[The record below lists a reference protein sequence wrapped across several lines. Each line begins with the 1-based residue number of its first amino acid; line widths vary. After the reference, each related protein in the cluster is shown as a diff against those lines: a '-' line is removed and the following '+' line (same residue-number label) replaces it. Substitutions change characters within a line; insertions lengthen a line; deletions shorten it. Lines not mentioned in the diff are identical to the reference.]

1 MNNFKQTTLA
11 PRGVLLNRRA
21 SAACRASRS
30 TRAMAKNKK
39 KFYGVKVGRVVGV
52 YEAWDEAEAQVKGYD
67 GALHKSFA
75 TRAAAEKYVASPPAP
90 GFVTRH
96 RSSDGGQPM
105 PMFAYPAEVMDAAEP
120 AGGGADDA
128 DLPVPAPMMAVP
140 TSAVNDGEA
149 DAPATAPR
157 WFDPSASTRPTSTEA
172 RATWGDFGGRLV
184 MSGPDADNLRPM
196 IDFYERPTGFDEGIK
211 NVLREAPPRRAN
223 TSRRASGAAHDLH
236 YDHEDGS
243 GWEIAPGKRT
253 RDAFGVGVP
262 AGTILRAHSWP
273 ARDAGFPM
281 GGVTVH
287 FPRGLTPHVPQ
298 KITMSK
304 VIAALQKRQN
314 ALIESPTGTGKSLSL
329 LCSALA
335 WQEAEATRVATENE
349 KIRARNAAIRAAK
362 HRARQQR
369 RDQAAAHGSRSSTV
383 TTVTTAETTHDVTAD
398 GVVVPRLFRPASV
411 EATGTTTSKY
421 FDAKEGDRDGDGGKN
436 GESVAPG
443 VSVHVVKD
451 EKPDLLEEFRFR
463 GGEGG
468 GGVKVE
474 AGAGAADA
482 DVPMPSPDE
491 EEQVLLSVPRI
502 YLCSRTHSQL
512 HQLVKE
518 LKRTPYRPK
527 YTILGSRAQYC
538 PMKKSDD
545 ECADLTKN
553 KASRPLE
560 TACGYYNKKG
570 KLLTELRHA
579 GIWDM
584 EDMAEAAEAHR
595 SCKFFAMKDLL
606 ADAELVLCPY
616 NYIFDPGIR
625 NALGIELGNAAVI
638 IDEGHNVED
647 VCREGAS
654 FEASLKDLKD
664 GVDELE
670 SVVNFY
676 GEAQSALQFMSLMHG
691 WLNRQLD
698 QAKNDPNRGGVGGFA
713 SKMSGPVV
721 PGPDERL
728 WKGEEGERALL
739 HALCATLAGT
749 GANPESVRKHA
760 LMVVDNAIAVAD
772 YSSPLRQKISDTGKS
787 FGESSLGK
795 CYNTAKAVRS
805 LLTNPRDYVLY
816 AVPDLDHP
824 GETDSYGF
832 ASRRFGGSDS
842 NSRGRGA
849 GVAMWCLRPSVAFGP
864 TSDEAMCVIVTS
876 GTLSP
881 IGSLEGE
888 LGVKFPF
895 KVEAPHVVPRRQIHV
910 EALDAL
916 GDFTAKTQD
925 NPKMPAQL
933 ARLLLKYLKV
943 VPRGTGSLV
952 FLPKYAL
959 IRRVMEDWE
968 RSGAL
973 AELERVVGTV
983 LAEEPGAQ
991 TFAATLD
998 EFRGAVDAKD
1008 GGGALM
1014 LAVYR
1019 GKVSEGLDF
1028 KDDFARAV
1036 FCVGIPFP
1044 SVGDVK
1050 VRLKREY
1057 NNSRYARD
1065 SGLMSGGDWY
1075 SHQAFRA
1082 YNQALG
1088 RCIRHQHDYASIFL
1102 VDARFCMSEEAD
1114 RNKAMVSKWM
1124 RNLVQRFRD
1133 SRESVGTL
1141 GEFFQ
1146 RIAADPPGPP
1156 KETTTTAPPTAP
1168 PTTAQLATPMKSPPP
1183 ATQDE
1188 VLGVVDVTFTQAE
1201 RLRLDEAVRDGRH
1214 VDLTVSDDEDDG
1226 EGETGEGEGRADVL
1240 AASAV
1245 ALPE

>member
-1 MNNFKQTTLA
+1 
-11 PRGVLLNRRA
+11 
-21 SAACRASRS
+21 
-30 TRAMAKNKK
+30 MAKNKK
-39 KFYGVKVGRVVGV
+39 KFYGVKVGRVAGV

-90 GFVTRH
+90 GFVTRR

-105 PMFAYPAEVMDAAEP
+105 PMFAYPAEVMDAAER
-120 AGGGADDA
+120 AGGSADDA
-128 DLPVPAPMMAVP
+128 DLPVPAATLPVP
-140 TSAVNDGEA
+140 TSGAVNDRED
-149 DAPATAPR
+149 DAPTTAPR

-172 RATWGDFGGRLV
+172 RATWGEFGGRLV

-196 IDFYERPTGFDEGIK
+196 IDFYERPTGFDEGTST
-211 NVLREAPPRRAN
+211 NVLREAPARRAN

-243 GWEIAPGKRT
+243 GWEMAPGKRT

-262 AGTILRAHSWP
+262 AGTILRAQPEP
-273 ARDAGFPM
+273 ARVAGFPM

-304 VIAALQKRQN
+304 VIAALRQKQN

-335 WQEAEATRVATENE
+335 WQEAERSRVAAENE
-349 KIRARNAAIRAAK
+349 KIVARNAAIRAAK
-362 HRARQQR
+362 HRARQLR
-369 RDQAAAHGSRSSTV
+369 RDGPAAAHGTREATV
-383 TTVTTAETTHDVTAD
+383 TTVTTTHDVTED
-398 GVVVPRLFRPASV
+398 GVVVPRPFSV
-411 EATGTTTSKY
+411 EAAGTTTPTVTTVTTSKY
-421 FDAKEGDRDGDGGKN
+421 FDAKEGDGDGDGDGGVD
-436 GESVAPG
+436 GEAVAPG

-463 GGEGG
+463 GGGG
-468 GGVKVE
+468 GRGGVKVE

-482 DVPMPSPDE
+482 DVPIPSPDE
-491 EEQVLLSVPRI
+491 EEQGLLSVPRI

-538 PMKKSDD
+538 PIKKSDD

-584 EDMAEAAEAHR
+584 EDMAEAADAHR

-664 GVDELE
+664 GVNELE

-676 GEAQSALQFMSLMHG
+676 GEAQSALQFMSVMHG

-698 QAKNDPNRGGVGGFA
+698 QAKNDPAPRGGVGGFA

-739 HALCATLAGT
+739 HALCPTLAGT
-749 GANPESVRKHA
+749 GANVESVRRHA
-760 LMVVDNAIAVAD
+760 LIVVDNAIAVAG

-795 CYNTAKAVRS
+795 CYGTAKAVRS

-816 AVPDLDHP
+816 AVPDLDNP
-824 GETDSYGF
+824 GTTDSYSAG
-832 ASRRFGGSDS
+832 RRFGGGSDS
-842 NSRGRGA
+842 NNRGQGA

-864 TSDEAMCVIVTS
+864 VSDEAMCVIVTS

-881 IGSLEGE
+881 IASLEGE
-888 LGVKFPF
+888 LGVKFPV

-925 NPKMPAQL
+925 NPRMPAQL
-933 ARLLLKYLKV
+933 AQLLLKYLKA

-959 IRRVMEDWE
+959 IRRIMEDWE

-973 AELERVVGTV
+973 AELEGLVGTV

-991 TFAATLD
+991 TFASTLD
-998 EFRGAVDAKD
+998 EFRGAIDAKD
-1008 GGGALM
+1008 GKGALM

-1057 NNSRYARD
+1057 NNSRYARE
-1065 SGLMSGGDWY
+1065 SGLMPGGDWY

-1146 RIAADPPGPP
+1146 RIASDPPGPP
-1156 KETTTTAPPTAP
+1156 KETTRTTAPPSAP
-1168 PTTAQLATPMKSPPP
+1168 PTAQLATPMESQPP

-1201 RLRLDEAVRDGRH
+1201 RLRRDEAVRDGRH

-1226 EGETGEGEGRADVL
+1226 DGDEGEGEGEGEGRADVL